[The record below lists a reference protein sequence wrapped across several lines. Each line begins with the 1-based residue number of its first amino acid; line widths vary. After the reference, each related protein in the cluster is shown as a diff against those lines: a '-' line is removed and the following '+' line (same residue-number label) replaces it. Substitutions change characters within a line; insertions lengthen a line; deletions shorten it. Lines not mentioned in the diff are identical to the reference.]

1 MAAGRCLRG
10 CRGPDV
16 DGADSKL
23 VRPLREVVGVA
34 ITVPLVVIIAI
45 PVRLTLA
52 PVKWLQTRWLRSC
65 WERTGRGRA
74 RGCCSYILGV
84 RTGGRTSRPPGWPAG
99 GGDQLAGSRDVARP
113 DGRDPGL
120 SARLG

>member
-23 VRPLREVVGVA
+23 DRRLREVVGVA

-52 PVKWLQTRWLRSC
+52 PVNGCRRAGCGLAGNVR
-65 WERTGRGRA
+65 GRGRA

-84 RTGGRTSRPPGWPAG
+84 RTGGRTSRPPGCPGWP
-99 GGDQLAGSRDVARP
+99 
-113 DGRDPGL
+113 GR
-120 SARLG
+120 RW